1 MEQAI
6 PSRPDAE
13 KALQRIFSYDNG
25 FIKVDTGKNRKASFQ
40 ALSDEH
46 RQILSFMDLGFK
58 RHLIDDIPP
67 LEITEE
73 EYGHFMNHILKA
85 GQNPG
90 SAQEPDSSN
99 R

>member
-1 MEQAI
+1 MEKDS
-6 PSRPDAE
+6 PV
-13 KALQRIFSYDNG
+13 FSYFQNG
-25 FIKVDTGKNRKASFQ
+25 
-40 ALSDEH
+40 E
-46 RQILSFMDLGFK
+46 
-58 RHLIDDIPP
+58 
-67 LEITEE
+67 EITEE